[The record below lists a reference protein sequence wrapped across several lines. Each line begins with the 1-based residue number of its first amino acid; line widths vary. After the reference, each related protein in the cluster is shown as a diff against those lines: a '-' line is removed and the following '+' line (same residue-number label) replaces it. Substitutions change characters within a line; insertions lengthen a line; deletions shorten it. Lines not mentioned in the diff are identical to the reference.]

1 MKLIAHS
8 SKIGTVGEL
17 AEALNK
23 IPKDTPISPLGA
35 LSHLVYDE
43 KNNLAYLD
51 EDFSWIEDDQEYEDL
66 EKQIEA
72 AEEGI
77 EPEL

>member
-1 MKLIAHS
+1 M
-8 SKIGTVGEL
+8 
-17 AEALNK
+17 
-23 IPKDTPISPLGA
+23 PKDTPISPLGA

-66 EKQIEA
+66 EKQIET